1 MSLKVEN
8 QISNSFSKVD
18 GKECSFWKR
27 MEFLK
32 KNKEYIRIKKNRT
45 EFLSSFSSH
54 FMLCLGGQ
62 SRNCST
68 FQIIPLLWHSSNS
81 GSLTRIPEKST
92 ELLFLWLLLLNFR
105 PNRNSNEF
113 FSLLLRSNSMAG
125 VKSTHAHEKKKRN
138 YEERQHHREQ
148 FMHSSCVATIA
159 WERNSFSVETAFLK
173 FNVACFSATECI
185 TLIFLGPRAGKCNGW
200 WLYFKRRVFQAL
212 WETNLWPSQHFR
224 FSVIP
229 TRFTKKCLLSKQNA
243 KVKKS
248 EREWDRMRQNEA
260 EWRKN
265 KKRKNRIE

>member
-32 KNKEYIRIKKNRT
+32 KNKEYKRIKKNRT

-113 FSLLLRSNSMAG
+113 FSLFLRSNSMAG
-125 VKSTHAHEKKKRN
+125 VKSTHAHEKKNEIMKKGN
-138 YEERQHHREQ
+138 IFVNSLCIPPVLQQLHERETRFLLRLH
-148 FMHSSCVATIA
+148 F
-159 WERNSFSVETAFLK
+159 WNSMLHD
-173 FNVACFSATECI
+173 I
-185 TLIFLGPRAGKCNGW
+185 
-200 WLYFKRRVFQAL
+200 VFQ
-212 WETNLWPSQHFR
+212 Q
-224 FSVIP
+224 
-229 TRFTKKCLLSKQNA
+229 QNA
-243 KVKKS
+243 Y
-248 EREWDRMRQNEA
+248 RWIFWDQELENVTVDGFILSDVFS
-260 EWRKN
+260 KHFG
-265 KKRKNRIE
+265 KRIFGLRNISDFR

>member
-1 MSLKVEN
+1 MLV
-8 QISNSFSKVD
+8 Q
-18 GKECSFWKR
+18 
-27 MEFLK
+27 
-32 KNKEYIRIKKNRT
+32 
-45 EFLSSFSSH
+45 FSSH

-105 PNRNSNEF
+105 PTRNSNEF

-173 FNVACFSATECI
+173 FNVAFFQQQNAYRWFFWDQELENATVDG
-185 TLIFLGPRAGKCNGW
+185 F
-200 WLYFKRRVFQAL
+200 
-212 WETNLWPSQHFR
+212 
-224 FSVIP
+224 
-229 TRFTKKCLLSKQNA
+229 LLSDVFSKHFG
-243 KVKKS
+243 
-248 EREWDRMRQNEA
+248 
-260 EWRKN
+260 
-265 KKRKNRIE
+265 KRIFGLRNISDFR